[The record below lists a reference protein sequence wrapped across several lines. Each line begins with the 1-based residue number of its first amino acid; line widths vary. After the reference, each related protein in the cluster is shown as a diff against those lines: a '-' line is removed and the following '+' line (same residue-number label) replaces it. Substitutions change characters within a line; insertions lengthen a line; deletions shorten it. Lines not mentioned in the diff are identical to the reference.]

1 MGLKLSRTGTRICCF
16 ETCLFLFVLLPDFH
30 FSDRR
35 TCPPTAAGVLSEKLR
50 SLWPDG
56 LRVFTVCFSV

>member
-35 TCPPTAAGVLSEKLR
+35 TCPPTVGRGVVRETEISVAR
-50 SLWPDG
+50 WP
-56 LRVFTVCFSV
+56 